1 VTAEDI
7 ARTIQL
13 ILAPVVM
20 VTACA
25 ITLGALLGH
34 YQAVNDRLRA
44 MGRERL
50 DLLRS
55 GVQADAVG
63 RERLAEIDVQAP
75 DLLRRHRYLRDSVL
89 SIDIAILLF
98 VGCMLAIAIATT
110 TGSSGVAIGVLG
122 LFLLGTLAL
131 LVGVLLSALEIRR
144 SHGAL
149 AYEIGRIFSLKTDA
163 H

>member
-7 ARTIQL
+7 ARAIQL

-25 ITLGALLGH
+25 ITLGAFMGH

-50 DLLRS
+50 DLLQTGLR
-55 GVQADAVG
+55 ADRFG
-63 RERLAEIDVQAP
+63 RERLAEIDFQAP
-75 DLLRRHRYLRDSVL
+75 DLLRRHRRLRDSVM
-89 SIDIAILLF
+89 SIDLAILLF
-98 VGCMLAIAIATT
+98 VACMLAIAIATT
-110 TGSSGVAIGVLG
+110 TGSSGVAIGVLV

-131 LVGVLLSALEIRR
+131 LVGVLLSALEIRM
-144 SHGAL
+144 SHGAVE
-149 AYEIGRIFSLKTDA
+149 YELDRIMSLKADSD
-163 H
+163 